1 MCESFA
7 AMAAKPLTCA
17 VIDRHRFRVVP
28 ARVLST
34 AFQSCNRMCLS
45 GTRMWWLR
53 GDGCVATHMCLDR
66 SESKSVRDCCESRN
80 PRNSEDRLSLDI
92 GRSGTFLSVGLQ
104 NLLYPGTRVLWTP
117 VKGWGI
123 WAFPISNRTNALR
136 VIRTSSLD
144 HLNRASPALWLKS
157 GPQVRLVF
165 NLLPR
170 A

>member
-1 MCESFA
+1 MCDRPRFRSNQSFLLETRRMCESFA

-80 PRNSEDRLSLDI
+80 PRNSEELSLDI
-92 GRSGTFLSVGLQ
+92 GDIPERRAPYLLHADRRVTPRNSGVVDSREGMG
-104 NLLYPGTRVLWTP
+104 NL
-117 VKGWGI
+117 GI
-123 WAFPISNRTNALR
+123 PDLEP
-136 VIRTSSLD
+136 
-144 HLNRASPALWLKS
+144 H
-157 GPQVRLVF
+157 
-165 NLLPR
+165 
-170 A
+170 

>member
-1 MCESFA
+1 MCDRPRFRSNQSFLLETRRMCESFA

-80 PRNSEDRLSLDI
+80 PRNSEEYCRLSLDI
-92 GRSGTFLSVGLQ
+92 GRSGTFLSVWAPKPVTPRNSGVVDSREGMG
-104 NLLYPGTRVLWTP
+104 NL
-117 VKGWGI
+117 GI
-123 WAFPISNRTNALR
+123 PDLEP
-136 VIRTSSLD
+136 
-144 HLNRASPALWLKS
+144 H
-157 GPQVRLVF
+157 
-165 NLLPR
+165 
-170 A
+170 